1 MGNNPDMPATWP
13 EQKKHIGNLNVV
25 GAQKL
30 IKEISENQP
39 HTLFHLVVVR
49 ILHKLI
55 EENNILTI
63 EEARISDIAWAVR
76 NIMELRVMSA
86 YVRLSQENL
95 QRFEYDVV
103 VSGATTMKAL
113 LELGQKLAG
122 EVENGIKPTPSL
134 YRTHAD
140 IQKTRVELGLGQ
152 EEPLK
157 SRVCARQVS
166 DKLEKEHQLV
176 GSVTSDLIHPNAI
189 SVLKTFDLEVYRDP
203 LVANGLI
210 LATKVILE
218 IREHIKQ
225 YGYKSAK

>member
-1 MGNNPDMPATWP
+1 MENSPEMPATWP
-13 EQKKHIGNLNVV
+13 AQLKYIGNLNMV
-25 GAQKL
+25 GAQRL

-39 HTLFHLVVVR
+39 QNLFHLVMVR
-49 ILHKLI
+49 MLQKLI

-63 EEARISDIAWAVR
+63 QEARISDIAWAVR

-86 YVRLSQENL
+86 YVRLSEANL

-113 LELGQKLAG
+113 LELAQYLAA
-122 EVENGIKPTPSL
+122 EVENGIKPTPDL

-140 IQKTRVELGLGQ
+140 MQKTRVELGLGQ

-166 DKLEKEHQLV
+166 DKLEREYQLV
-176 GSVTSDLIHPNAI
+176 GSVTSDLIHPSAI
-189 SVLKTFDLEVYRDP
+189 SVLKTFDLEAYRDQ
-203 LVANGLI
+203 LVASGLV
-210 LATKVILE
+210 LATKVIIE
-218 IREHIKQ
+218 MQEHIKQ
-225 YGYKSAK
+225 YGYKTAN